1 MIFQDN
7 IIKQYLKN
15 VYFIAGTPCGG
26 KTTVSRA
33 LAKKYNIPVYDI
45 DECFPEHQAMSDPAS
60 QPAMNKD
67 FRDAD
72 EFFGRSV
79 EEYKAWLL
87 QNTREQLDFVLLDLM
102 RMSKDQIVLC
112 DCHLTLEQ
120 AAQVTDPGHVAF
132 MLRKPV
138 NLVDEYCNRPDHQG
152 FSDFIH
158 SATDF
163 EAAKATCNET
173 LMSLN
178 AKYYEDVKARG
189 YFFIDRAEGL
199 SVEETVARTA
209 KHFGFAEKFEDVK
222 TGDDSTVGKAAGE
235 EKPAAGQQ
243 TAVEEKP
250 VTDGVT
256 ILKVEK
262 DTPLASEF
270 LHFVENCS
278 WTEVREHIAGLIRE
292 WQFTDWETMFA
303 AVKDGRIIGMTS
315 VLKTDYYPL
324 PDIYPWVSCV
334 FVEKPYR
341 GQRISEKLID
351 TANAYAK
358 EQGFTKTFIPTEFTG
373 LYERYGYR
381 YIKDIVN
388 YGGGTDRL
396 YEKELQ

>member
-33 LAKKYNIPVYDI
+33 LAKKYGIMVYDI
-45 DECFPEHQAMSDPAS
+45 DERFDEHQAMSDPVS
-60 QPAMNKD
+60 QPAMNRN

-87 QNTREQLDFVLLDLM
+87 KNTREQLDFVLLDLM
-102 RMSKDQIVLC
+102 RLSQNQKVLC

-120 AAQVTDPGHVAF
+120 AATVTDPSHIAF
-132 MLRKPV
+132 MIKKPV
-138 NLVDEYCNRPDHQG
+138 NLVEEYCNRPDHQG
-152 FSDFIH
+152 FSNFIH

-163 EAAKATCNET
+163 EAAKKTCNET

-178 AKYYEDVKARG
+178 EKYYEDVKASG
-189 YFFIDRAEGL
+189 YFFVDRGDGL
-199 SVEETVARTA
+199 SVEETVALTA
-209 KHFGFAEKFEDVK
+209 KHFGLEVPVAEGGLSV
-222 TGDDSTVGKAAGE
+222 V
-235 EKPAAGQQ
+235 
-243 TAVEEKP
+243 
-250 VTDGVT
+250 
-256 ILKVEK
+256 KVEK
-262 DTPLASEF
+262 DTPFAQEF

-278 WTEVREHIAGLIRE
+278 WTEVRDHIAGLIRE
-292 WQFTDWETMFA
+292 WKFTDWETMFA
-303 AVKDGRIIGMTS
+303 AVKDGRIVGMAS

-324 PDIYPWVSCV
+324 PEIFPWVSCV

-351 TANAYAK
+351 AANRYAK
-358 EQGFTKTFIPTEFTG
+358 EQGFTRTYIPTEHKG
-373 LYERYGYR
+373 LYERYGYT
-381 YIKDIVN
+381 YVKDIVN

-396 YEKELQ
+396 YVKNL

>member
-33 LAKKYNIPVYDI
+33 LAKKYGIMVYDI
-45 DECFPEHQAMSDPAS
+45 DERFDEHQAMSDPVS
-60 QPAMNKD
+60 QPAMNRN

-87 QNTREQLDFVLLDLM
+87 KNTREQLDFVLLDLM
-102 RMSKDQIVLC
+102 RLSQNQKVLC

-120 AAQVTDPGHVAF
+120 AATVTDPSHIAF
-132 MLRKPV
+132 MIKKPV
-138 NLVDEYCNRPDHQG
+138 NLVEEYCNRPDHQG
-152 FSDFIH
+152 FSNFIH

-163 EAAKATCNET
+163 EAAKKTCNET

-178 AKYYEDVKARG
+178 EKYYEDVKASG
-189 YFFIDRAEGL
+189 YFFVDRGDGL
-199 SVEETVARTA
+199 SVEETVALTA
-209 KHFGFAEKFEDVK
+209 KHFGLEVP
-222 TGDDSTVGKAAGE
+222 VAAG
-235 EKPAAGQQ
+235 GLS
-243 TAVEEKP
+243 V
-250 VTDGVT
+250 VR
-256 ILKVEK
+256 VEK
-262 DTPLASEF
+262 DTPFAQEF

-278 WTEVREHIAGLIRE
+278 WTEVRDHIAGLIRE
-292 WQFTDWETMFA
+292 WKFTDWETMFA
-303 AVKDGRIIGMTS
+303 AVKDGRIVGMAS

-324 PDIYPWVSCV
+324 PEIFPWVSCV

-351 TANAYAK
+351 AANRYAK
-358 EQGFTKTFIPTEFTG
+358 EQGFTRTYIPTEHKG
-373 LYERYGYR
+373 LYERYGYT
-381 YIKDIVN
+381 YVKDIVN

-396 YEKELQ
+396 YVKNL

>member
-33 LAKKYNIPVYDI
+33 LAKKYGILVYDI
-45 DECFPEHQAMSDPAS
+45 DERFDKHQAMSDPVS
-60 QPAMNKD
+60 QPAMNRN

-87 QNTREQLDFVLLDLM
+87 KNTREQLDFVLLDLM
-102 RMSKDQIVLC
+102 RLSQNQKVLC

-120 AAQVTDPGHVAF
+120 AAQITDPGHVAF

-152 FSDFIH
+152 FSNFIH

-163 EAAKATCNET
+163 EAAKTTCNET

-178 AKYYEDVKARG
+178 EKYYEDVKASG
-189 YFFIDRAEGL
+189 YFFVDRGDGL
-199 SVEETVARTA
+199 SVEETVALTA
-209 KHFGFAEKFEDVK
+209 KHFGLEVL
-222 TGDDSTVGKAAGE
+222 VAAG
-235 EKPAAGQQ
+235 GLS
-243 TAVEEKP
+243 V
-250 VTDGVT
+250 V
-256 ILKVEK
+256 KVEK
-262 DTPLASEF
+262 DTPFAQEF

-278 WTEVREHIAGLIRE
+278 WTEVRDHIAGLIRE
-292 WQFTDWETMFA
+292 WKFTDWETMFA
-303 AVKDGRIIGMTS
+303 AVKDGRIVGMAS

-324 PDIYPWVSCV
+324 PEIFPWVSCV

-351 TANAYAK
+351 AANRYAK
-358 EQGFTKTFIPTEFTG
+358 EQGFTKTYIPTEHKG
-373 LYERYGYR
+373 LYERYGYT
-381 YIKDIVN
+381 YVKDIVN

-396 YEKELQ
+396 YVKNL

>member
-45 DECFPEHQAMSDPAS
+45 DERFPEHQAMSDPAS

-79 EEYKAWLL
+79 TEYKAWLL

-120 AAQVTDPGHVAF
+120 AAQITDPGHVAF
-132 MLRKPV
+132 MVRKPV

-178 AKYYEDVKARG
+178 AKYYEDVKVSG
-189 YFFIDRAEGL
+189 YFFVDRADGL
-199 SVEETVARTA
+199 SVEDTVARTA
-209 KHFGFAEKFEDVK
+209 KHFGFEEK
-222 TGDDSTVGKAAGE
+222 TAGKA
-235 EKPAAGQQ
+235 KPQS
-243 TAVEEKP
+243 
-250 VTDGVT
+250 DGVT
-256 ILKVEK
+256 IVKVEK
-262 DTPLASEF
+262 DTPLAGEF

-303 AVKDGRIIGMTS
+303 AVKDGKIIGMTS

-358 EQGFTKTFIPTEFTG
+358 AQGFTKTYIPTEFTG

>member
-33 LAKKYNIPVYDI
+33 LAKKYGILVYDI
-45 DECFPEHQAMSDPAS
+45 DERFDEHQAMSDPVS
-60 QPAMNKD
+60 QPAMNRN

-87 QNTREQLDFVLLDLM
+87 KNTREQLDFVLLDLM
-102 RMSKDQIVLC
+102 RLSQNQKVLC

-120 AAQVTDPGHVAF
+120 AATVTDPSHIAF
-132 MLRKPV
+132 MIKKPV
-138 NLVDEYCNRPDHQG
+138 NLVEEYCNRPDHQG
-152 FSDFIH
+152 FSNFIH

-163 EAAKATCNET
+163 EAAKKTCNET

-178 AKYYEDVKARG
+178 EKYYEDVKASG
-189 YFFIDRAEGL
+189 YFFVDRGDGL
-199 SVEETVARTA
+199 SVEETVALTA
-209 KHFGFAEKFEDVK
+209 KHFGLEVP
-222 TGDDSTVGKAAGE
+222 VAAG
-235 EKPAAGQQ
+235 GLS
-243 TAVEEKP
+243 V
-250 VTDGVT
+250 VR
-256 ILKVEK
+256 VEK
-262 DTPLASEF
+262 DTPFAQEF

-278 WTEVREHIAGLIRE
+278 WTEVRDHIAGLIRE
-292 WQFTDWETMFA
+292 WKFTDWETIFA
-303 AVKDGRIIGMTS
+303 AVKDGRIVGMAS

-324 PDIYPWVSCV
+324 PEIFPWVSCV

-351 TANAYAK
+351 AANRYAK
-358 EQGFTKTFIPTEFTG
+358 EQGFTRTYIPTEHKG
-373 LYERYGYR
+373 LYERYGYT
-381 YIKDIVN
+381 YVKDIVN

-396 YEKELQ
+396 YVKNL